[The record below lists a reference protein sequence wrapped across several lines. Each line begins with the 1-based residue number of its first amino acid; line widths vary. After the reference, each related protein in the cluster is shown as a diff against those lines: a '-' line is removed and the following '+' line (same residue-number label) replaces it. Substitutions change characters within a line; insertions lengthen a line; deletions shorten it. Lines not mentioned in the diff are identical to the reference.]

1 MMSDTMTQPL
11 VTKPLSKIELNP
23 GSKIKIYDVNWQE
36 FEGLIDEFG
45 ERRNVRMAYHQGTLE
60 IMAPLPEHE
69 RSTVVISDFVK
80 VILRVQ
86 KQPWESLR
94 STTLKRKTMAVGVE
108 PDDCFYI
115 KNYRAVIGKE
125 RLDLDVDPP
134 PDLAIETDVTS
145 LREIIAYEAL
155 KVPEVWIYAQDVL
168 TINIFQGSKYIESQ
182 TSLVFPD
189 LPIVELILETII
201 RAKKIGISQAL
212 EEFETRLL
220 TNKG

>member
-1 MMSDTMTQPL
+1 MTQPL
-11 VTKPLSKIELNP
+11 VTKPISKIELHP
-23 GSKIKIYDVNWQE
+23 GSKIKIDDVNWRE

-45 ERRNVRMAYHQGTLE
+45 ERRDVRMAYYQGTLE

-69 RSTVVISDFVK
+69 RSTVVISDLVK
-80 VILRVQ
+80 VILRVK

-94 STTLKRKTMAVGVE
+94 SITLKRKTMAVGVE

-115 KNYRAVIGKE
+115 KNYRAVIGKN
-125 RLDLDVDPP
+125 RLDLDNDPP

-145 LREIIAYEAL
+145 FTEISAYEAL

-168 TINIFQGSKYIESQ
+168 TINLFQGGKSIESQ
-182 TSLVFPD
+182 TSLIFPD
-189 LPIVELILETII
+189 LPIVELIPETITK
-201 RAKKIGISQAL
+201 AKKIGTSQAL

-220 TNKG
+220 TTNQG

>member
-1 MMSDTMTQPL
+1 MTQPL

-23 GSKIKIYDVNWQE
+23 GSKIKIYDVNWRE

-69 RSTVVISDFVK
+69 RSTVVISDLVK

-94 STTLKRKTMAVGVE
+94 SITLKRKTMAVGVE

-115 KNYRAVIGKE
+115 KNYQAVIGKN
-125 RLDLDVDPP
+125 RLDLDNDPP

-145 LREIIAYEAL
+145 FTEISAYEAL

-168 TINIFQGSKYIESQ
+168 TINLFQGGKYIESQ
-182 TSLVFPD
+182 TSLIFPD
-189 LPIVELILETII
+189 LPIVELIPETITK
-201 RAKKIGISQAL
+201 AKQIGTSLAL

-220 TNKG
+220 TTNQG

>member
-36 FEGLIDEFG
+36 FEGLLEEFG
-45 ERRNVRMAYHQGTLE
+45 ERRDVRMAYHQGTLE

-69 RSTVVISDFVK
+69 RSTVVISDLVK

-115 KNYRAVIGKE
+115 KNYRAVIGKN

-212 EEFETRLL
+212 EEFESRLL
-220 TNKG
+220 TNQG

>member
-1 MMSDTMTQPL
+1 MTQPL
-11 VTKPLSKIELNP
+11 VAKPLSKIELNP
-23 GSKIKIYDVNWQE
+23 GSKIKVYDINWQE

-45 ERRNVRMAYHQGTLE
+45 ERRDIRIAYYQGTLE
-60 IMAPLPEHE
+60 IMSPLPEHE
-69 RSTVVISDFVK
+69 RSTVVISDLVK

-115 KNYRAVIGKE
+115 KNYQAVIGKD
-125 RLDLDVDPP
+125 RLDLDIDPP

-145 LREIIAYEAL
+145 FTEISAYEAL
-155 KVPEVWIYAQDVL
+155 KVSEVWIYAQDVL
-168 TINIFQGSKYIESQ
+168 TIHLFQGSQYIESQ

-189 LPIVELILETII
+189 LPICEII
-201 RAKKIGISQAL
+201 PQAIKRANKIGISQTL
-212 EEFETRLL
+212 EEFETQLL
-220 TNKG
+220 TTNQG